1 MASKSGSGG
10 KGAKGPKK
18 KLSGATN
25 YTASK
30 KSGLKSTNPS
40 VRSSSSSSSSSSG
53 DEEGEG
59 EGFCAGPD
67 QQAFR
72 DVLRSFKK
80 ANSPRKLVTF
90 LQGEAAAGILTQCQA
105 VYGLRTLQV

>member
-1 MASKSGSGG
+1 MASKSGSGD
-10 KGAKGPKK
+10 KGAKSPKK
-18 KLSGATN
+18 KLPGADN
-25 YTASK
+25 YTAVK
-30 KSGLKSTNPS
+30 KFGLKSTTPS
-40 VRSSSSSSSSSSG
+40 ARSSSSSSSSG

-59 EGFCAGPD
+59 EGLCAGPD

-90 LQGEAAAGILTQCQA
+90 LHEEAAAGILTQSQA